1 MYQFFRKIS
10 NSSKESAADIFHAV
24 LNTLSGEVKSS
35 LNLKSL
41 NRLFRHLETKFD
53 LQLGKIMVGLSS
65 LEELE
70 LLLER
75 RVPYLENFK
84 VDVAKC
90 RRNKSSCVELE
101 SAANS
106 IPGER

>member
-1 MYQFFRKIS
+1 M
-10 NSSKESAADIFHAV
+10 
-24 LNTLSGEVKSS
+24 SS

-41 NRLFRHLETKFD
+41 NRLFRYLETKFN
-53 LQLGKIMVGLSS
+53 LQLGKIIVGLSS

-84 VDVAKC
+84 AAVSKC

-101 SAANS
+101 TAAS
-106 IPGER
+106 SLPGKVGLLFPSVSSF